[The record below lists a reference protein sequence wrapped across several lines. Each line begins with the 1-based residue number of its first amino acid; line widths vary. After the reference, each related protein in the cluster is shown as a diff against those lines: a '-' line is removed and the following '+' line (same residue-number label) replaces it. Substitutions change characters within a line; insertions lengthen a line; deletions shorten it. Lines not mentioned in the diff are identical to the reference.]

1 MEREVITPMS
11 DMSCSHT
18 LGTNDITWKALLE
31 NRLLSVSD
39 SGNLG

>member
-31 NRLLSVSD
+31 NRLLD
-39 SGNLG
+39 STECF